1 MSVISMNLQMRPK
14 RILLVPI
21 LLMICSCGGPETEK
35 ITKTKET
42 LSVPDPFTRVDSWVE
57 RRALQRIDGDSES
70 KHLFQKMEGS
80 SIGVQF
86 KNQLKDENIKNYL
99 LSGAGLTVGDFDKNG
114 LPDLFLV
121 SQDGPNKLFRQTT
134 PWKFEDVTVSAG
146 IEDTE
151 SWGSGAAFVD
161 IDNDGDLDL
170 FVCNK
175 GNSDEIYMNQ
185 GDGTFKGGFVGG
197 SKNSLRAPT
206 MVAFA
211 DYDND
216 GDLDF
221 YRTATRLVQMNEIFD
236 GKVLTQ
242 KDENGIVRA
251 HPSQADQFV
260 MIDGLPRE
268 LGTYDRLFRNDGLA
282 AGGMPKLVDVTRKSG
297 IKIER
302 EHGLAAVWWD
312 YNDDG
317 WPDLYVS
324 NDFHTPDHLY
334 RNNGDSTF
342 TEVTEDALA
351 YTSWN
356 SMGSDFSDINNDG
369 LFDYLSTDMSATTHF
384 KQKTMMGAMIDT
396 AWFLD
401 NLEPRQYMRNVMHV
415 NTGTGKFV
423 DVAFH
428 AGIDSTDWTWAAIFG
443 DLDNDGFEDAFFT
456 NGIER
461 NVQDSDQTIRMQ
473 QAGLKG
479 ATTEELRKMFLDSP
493 RFKEKNLAFR
503 NLGNFKFNNLSKD
516 WGLDDETV
524 SHGAILSDL
533 DRDGDLDVVVNNM
546 NDPVGIYM
554 NTTNESEEGHSLI
567 ISLIG
572 QESNYHGLGA
582 RLTLKM
588 SEGQIMNRIVTSS
601 RGYMSGAEPVTHFGW
616 PTSWGKPK
624 EMIIHW
630 PSGCRQR
637 VMNVESGWH
646 YQISENVDSPKNKSE
661 ETKQTSLFS
670 KVDDALGIRFE
681 HRENFYDDFKS
692 QPLLPNRL
700 SRFGPALALG
710 DIDGDGDKDVFLGA
724 ARDRESAIFLQKNQ
738 GKFERVSSQALKS
751 DQIYE
756 DVDALWLD
764 VDRDGDLDLYVVSGG
779 ASQPAG
785 HNDYQDR
792 LYLNDGNGELKRAGD
807 SVIPKITF
815 SGSRVA
821 ANDFDQDGDLDLF
834 IGSRFVPGQYP
845 TEPKSALLINEGG
858 KFSRVESPVIS
869 SGMVTDVK
877 WADLDGDKRADLI
890 MSSEWGP
897 VRVYQNKEN
906 GFHEVTKNM
915 GLDQFSGWWNCVLV
929 ADIDKDGDNDII
941 AGNFGTNTKYSAST
955 KKPATLFASD
965 FGKTGTLQLVE
976 AQFKEG
982 RLLPVRGRS
991 CSTTAM
997 PHLLKTVPTYSSF
1010 ASKTINEI
1018 YTPQAIEE
1026 SKRLEINT
1034 LESMIFRNDGE
1045 GQFSPEPLPFLSQM
1059 APVMDIS
1066 FSDVNDDGSNEII
1079 LAQNF
1084 NAAQRETGRMNAGLG
1099 VVITINADQTL
1110 KEIWP
1115 KNSGFFTRAD
1125 SRRIVLEDFGND
1137 GNIELLL
1144 GQNNGELEVF
1154 RSQVNKTP

>member
-1 MSVISMNLQMRPK
+1 
-14 RILLVPI
+14 
-21 LLMICSCGGPETEK
+21 
-35 ITKTKET
+35 
-42 LSVPDPFTRVDSWVE
+42 
-57 RRALQRIDGDSES
+57 
-70 KHLFQKMEGS
+70 
-80 SIGVQF
+80 
-86 KNQLKDENIKNYL
+86 
-99 LSGAGLTVGDFDKNG
+99 
-114 LPDLFLV
+114 
-121 SQDGPNKLFRQTT
+121 
-134 PWKFEDVTVSAG
+134 
-146 IEDTE
+146 
-151 SWGSGAAFVD
+151 
-161 IDNDGDLDL
+161 
-170 FVCNK
+170 
-175 GNSDEIYMNQ
+175 
-185 GDGTFKGGFVGG
+185 
-197 SKNSLRAPT
+197 

-211 DYDND
+211 DFDRD

-268 LGTYDRLFRNDGLA
+268 LGTYDRLFRNDGISE
-282 AGGMPKLVDVTRKSG
+282 GGMPKLVDVTRKSG
-297 IKIER
+297 IRIER

-369 LFDYLSTDMSATTHF
+369 LFDYLSTDMSATTHY

-554 NTTNESEEGHSLI
+554 NTSKNSKGNSLL

-572 QESNYHGLGA
+572 NESNYHGLGS

-588 SEGQIMNRIVTSS
+588 SNGQVMNRMVTSS

-616 PTSWGKPK
+616 LSSWEEP
-624 EMIIHW
+624 EELTIHW
-630 PSGCRQR
+630 PSGHHQT
-637 VMNVESGWH
+637 VNNLEAGWH
-646 YQISENVDSPKNKSE
+646 YQISENVD
-661 ETKQTSLFS
+661 TKKREAELVSDNSLFQ

-681 HRENFYDDFKS
+681 HKENFYDDFKS
-692 QPLLPNRL
+692 QP
-700 SRFGPALALG
+700 
-710 DIDGDGDKDVFLGA
+710 
-724 ARDRESAIFLQKNQ
+724 
-738 GKFERVSSQALKS
+738 
-751 DQIYE
+751 
-756 DVDALWLD
+756 
-764 VDRDGDLDLYVVSGG
+764 
-779 ASQPAG
+779 
-785 HNDYQDR
+785 
-792 LYLNDGNGELKRAGD
+792 
-807 SVIPKITF
+807 
-815 SGSRVA
+815 
-821 ANDFDQDGDLDLF
+821 
-834 IGSRFVPGQYP
+834 P
-845 TEPKSALLINEGG
+845 TS
-858 KFSRVESPVIS
+858 
-869 SGMVTDVK
+869 
-877 WADLDGDKRADLI
+877 
-890 MSSEWGP
+890 
-897 VRVYQNKEN
+897 
-906 GFHEVTKNM
+906 
-915 GLDQFSGWWNCVLV
+915 
-929 ADIDKDGDNDII
+929 
-941 AGNFGTNTKYSAST
+941 
-955 KKPATLFASD
+955 KPAVQIWAS
-965 FGKTGTLQLVE
+965 
-976 AQFKEG
+976 
-982 RLLPVRGRS
+982 
-991 CSTTAM
+991 
-997 PHLLKTVPTYSSF
+997 
-1010 ASKTINEI
+1010 
-1018 YTPQAIEE
+1018 
-1026 SKRLEINT
+1026 
-1034 LESMIFRNDGE
+1034 
-1045 GQFSPEPLPFLSQM
+1045 LS
-1059 APVMDIS
+1059 
-1066 FSDVNDDGSNEII
+1066 
-1079 LAQNF
+1079 L
-1084 NAAQRETGRMNAGLG
+1084 
-1099 VVITINADQTL
+1099 
-1110 KEIWP
+1110 
-1115 KNSGFFTRAD
+1115 
-1125 SRRIVLEDFGND
+1125 RRY
-1137 GNIELLL
+1137 
-1144 GQNNGELEVF
+1144 
-1154 RSQVNKTP
+1154 